1 VISVDLVSARAF
13 FLLLHARLRVHRAS
27 GIPCALYFSKAR
39 EIPAKLGRVARREQ
53 FWLFENC
60 ISTFAVVPASAPG
73 PITTNVFVVRYWS
86 GNPADN

>member
-1 VISVDLVSARAF
+1 VRVRFFFFARVAAGAPSIRHSLRP
-13 FLLLHARLRVHRAS
+13 FLE
-27 GIPCALYFSKAR
+27 AR
-39 EIPAKLGRVARREQ
+39 EFLAKLGRVASREQ